1 MARKSITLIVVLL
14 AVALLTGGYFGAK
27 AWIKAHPK
35 ASPYASSTASESV
48 RLTDFDSSKLST
60 IEIFGPER
68 ELRLENR
75 DGSWGLIDPGA
86 GTIRIDQQAVSGK
99 LWSISSLWAEQ
110 VVDEAPSDL
119 GQFGLDSPANRV
131 VLADSEGKRAEILFG
146 GQTPSLSSYY
156 VMIPGE
162 PRVYT
167 VSGYSAGNFLFAL
180 DDIRDKTLIAEFDP
194 LTVRRFIRES
204 DGVLLDISP
213 RTEDQYTVSSFSS
226 LVINSPYILKRGVD
240 SSKFEPVLQ
249 AIQGFTVE
257 RFVDDNPS
265 SPAPYGLDK
274 PGRIYMETD
283 TATLELSFGRGR
295 DGQLYAKLPGE
306 PGVFTVT
313 GLDTV
318 VNTRVFD
325 IADKFA
331 LIFHIDNVE
340 TYTVTGEGQ
349 VLKAD
354 IQGTKDEPEFFL
366 NGKKTEDKPFRNY
379 YQAVIGLLADAE
391 YPGPSGAAV
400 EGSPV
405 DIEFRLKDPPG
416 ADVSIRL
423 VPYNRDFYALNHSG
437 VTEFLISRRQVQNI
451 FTAADD
457 MVYAE

>member
-1 MARKSITLIVVLL
+1 MTRKSITLVVVLL

-35 ASPYASSTASESV
+35 ASPYASFTGPESV

-60 IEIFGPER
+60 IEIFGPDS
-68 ELRLENR
+68 ELRLEKR
-75 DGSWGLIDPGA
+75 DGSWKLIRSGPGN
-86 GTIRIDQQAVSGK
+86 IRIDQQAVSGK

-110 VVDEAPSDL
+110 VVSEAPSDL
-119 GQFGLDSPANRV
+119 GEFGLDSPGNRV
-131 VLADSEGKRAEILFG
+131 ILADSEGKEVELLFG
-146 GQTPSLSSYY
+146 NQTPSLSSYY
-156 VMIPGE
+156 VMIPGD
-162 PRVYT
+162 PKVYT
-167 VSGYSAGNFLFAL
+167 VSDYSAGNFLFTL
-180 DDIRDKTLIAEFDP
+180 DDIRDKTLITEFDP
-194 LTVRRFIRES
+194 AAVRHFVRES
-204 DGVLLDISP
+204 NGVLLDITP

-249 AIQGFTVE
+249 ALQGFTIE

-265 SPAPYGLDK
+265 SLAPYGLDK
-274 PGRIYMETD
+274 PGRIYLETD
-283 TATLELSFGRGR
+283 TVKLELLFALGG
-295 DGQLYAKLPGE
+295 DGQFYAKLPGE

-318 VNTRVFD
+318 ANTRVFD

-340 TYTVTGEGQ
+340 TYTVTGEGR

-354 IQGTKDEPEFFL
+354 IRGTKDEPEFFL
-366 NGKKTEDKPFRNY
+366 NGKKTEDKAFRTY

-391 YPGPSGAAV
+391 YPGPSGAAA

-405 DIEFRLKDPPG
+405 EVEFHLKDPPG
-416 ADVSIRL
+416 AGASMRL
-423 VPYNRDFYALNHSG
+423 VPYNRDFYSLNYG
-437 VTEFLISRRQVQNI
+437 
-451 FTAADD
+451 
-457 MVYAE
+457 